1 MVFQTAARVSAAH
14 QGDQE
19 IPVASCVAAAARL
32 RRPTAA
38 AGCGGAGRSAERLR
52 EAARLGPGAAAAQ
65 LRPCPTWWRAARAS
79 ARQRSAGNGR
89 RPPSCCAYAAA
100 SCVLWREAVWLVAK
114 PKSEVAITACQRCS
128 QWQEAL
134 SLRRTSVL
142 AYNSCIAAA
151 QQGHQWPAAWWLL
164 KQIWQVSLEP
174 TAASVTAISGRYGA
188 WRSAAKMLDLEVS
201 LNTVAFNSILSCC
214 ADATLPSLS
223 VELLRSMRKRSLA
236 ANVISYNIAIRACEK
251 SGAWQLALHL
261 LTEMTRSQLLPDLVS
276 VNSAISACDA
286 AANWQL
292 ALRLLHSARGLQPDA
307 ISLGAAVSAA
317 AGAKQWRAAL
327 GLLVGQVPNLI
338 TSNSAASGLESGQWQ
353 LALRILELETPD
365 LVTFNC
371 VLRSLGQH
379 WRMSL
384 RLLQQMQQADMADL
398 VSFNAAALSCERF
411 SQSRRLRHMLQ
422 HVAQSLQSVL
432 QWGAE
437 PYGGGT
443 SRIPFIWLDNLA
455 LAPEFSF
462 FGMMA
467 KQVALEH
474 QSFGVFLA
482 DSDEEVS
489 EISFGGFSPD
499 QLTSPLSWAPVASPE
514 LGYWQV
520 QMKSVRIGNRTLD
533 YCNDGQCRA
542 VVDTGTSLLAVPEDF
557 ADQLQQDA
565 ELACWA

>member
-142 AYNSCIAAA
+142 AYNSCIAAV

-261 LTEMTRSQLLPDLVS
+261 LTEMSRSQLSPDLVS

-353 LALRILELETPD
+353 LALRILEKLENPD

-432 QWGAE
+432 QWG
-437 PYGGGT
+437 
-443 SRIPFIWLDNLA
+443 
-455 LAPEFSF
+455 
-462 FGMMA
+462 
-467 KQVALEH
+467 
-474 QSFGVFLA
+474 
-482 DSDEEVS
+482 
-489 EISFGGFSPD
+489 
-499 QLTSPLSWAPVASPE
+499 
-514 LGYWQV
+514 
-520 QMKSVRIGNRTLD
+520 
-533 YCNDGQCRA
+533 
-542 VVDTGTSLLAVPEDF
+542 
-557 ADQLQQDA
+557 
-565 ELACWA
+565 